1 MYILPIILSEGKLY
15 IAPAHWGI
23 GFLPP
28 SRELIESEMQ
38 FNMKDIKHVFLCTEF
53 SIDGFGYVKNPFEI
67 VCEEEADR
75 PNQ

>member
-28 SRELIESEMQ
+28 SRESIESEMQ
-38 FNMKDIKHVFLCTEF
+38 FNAEGQVFLCTEF
-53 SIDGFGYVKNPFEI
+53 YIDGCGYVKNPFEI

-75 PNQ
+75 PKVE